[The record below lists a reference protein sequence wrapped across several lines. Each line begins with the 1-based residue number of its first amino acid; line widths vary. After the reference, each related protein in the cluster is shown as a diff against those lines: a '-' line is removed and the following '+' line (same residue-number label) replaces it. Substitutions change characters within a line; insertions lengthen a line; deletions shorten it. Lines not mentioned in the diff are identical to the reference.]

1 MSARKLLEY
10 GESREGY
17 WKSEKFMKQLE
28 YAVEVAEAKYPKE
41 QGYRLFCGFL
51 IRAAATVLTV
61 MMRLMQIRLMPSQEA
76 SNRSCMTQ
84 CTMESHSL

>member
-17 WKSEKFMKQLE
+17 WTSEKFMKQME

-41 QGYRLFCGFL
+41 QGLSSILEYQSEELPRCL
-51 IRAAATVLTV
+51 
-61 MMRLMQIRLMPSQEA
+61 Q
-76 SNRSCMTQ
+76 
-84 CTMESHSL
+84 

>member
-17 WKSEKFMKQLE
+17 WTSERFMKQIE

-41 QGYRLFCGFL
+41 QGLLSILEYQSEELPRCL
-51 IRAAATVLTV
+51 
-61 MMRLMQIRLMPSQEA
+61 Q
-76 SNRSCMTQ
+76 
-84 CTMESHSL
+84 